1 MHLPVELLW
10 LAPLA
15 AALLIGSF
23 GVRRRIAGSRERR
36 QDLLERRASLDVRE
50 VARDIAGDT
59 LNVARVSEELVAL
72 ADALHVAP
80 GKLRAADVVADIL
93 GNEQFS
99 GDDLLEAEVRL
110 RRLRP
115 DRVDKRLTV
124 REMIGLLAQ
133 EAKK

>member
-15 AALLIGSF
+15 AALLIGSV

-133 EAKK
+133 EAKE